1 MNGNLDF
8 WKDDARG
15 GRPRAVRELAR
26 AESRAYRS
34 LLSTLD
40 AERRH
45 RMDCLA
51 DRDLLLEEADVESLL
66 EGEAEAKELLADLE
80 AMDEA
85 AKAWQTAM
93 FELHAAISERLE
105 ERRSEA
111 PRPSRRKAAS
121 SPRRVD
127 KSVEQRPLCEADD
140 DYWYL

>member
-15 GRPRAVRELAR
+15 GRTRAVRELAK
-26 AESRAYRS
+26 AESEAYRS

-40 AERRH
+40 AERRR

-51 DRDLLLEEADVESLL
+51 ERDLLLEEADVDSLL
-66 EGEAEAKELLADLE
+66 EGENEAKELLADLE

-85 AKAWQTAM
+85 AKAWRTAM

-105 ERRSEA
+105 ERRTEA

-121 SPRRVD
+121 RRVE
-127 KSVEQRPLCEADD
+127 KSVERRPLCEADD

>member
-1 MNGNLDF
+1 
-8 WKDDARG
+8 
-15 GRPRAVRELAR
+15 
-26 AESRAYRS
+26 
-34 LLSTLD
+34 
-40 AERRH
+40 
-45 RMDCLA
+45 MDCLA

-85 AKAWQTAM
+85 AKAWRTAM

-111 PRPSRRKAAS
+111 PRPGRRKAA
-121 SPRRVD
+121 PRPVD
-127 KSVEQRPLCEADD
+127 KTAERRPLCEADD